1 MKEVLDKVRCAGSDA
16 SITRRSAG
24 LPLIVQSIVAS
35 EGKIKQHVLLKKAI
49 NELLTILSDPIPD
62 NQDQTKDLPHVHTLN
77 ILKAVFREAS
87 IAGNAQPYVASTA
100 IHAIDGFASPIWAV
114 QNGAMQLFSTLLQR
128 MLGQKKTKEDHLNT
142 MTPQEFFVHYPVLQP
157 YLSQQLTSAV
167 KSLQDNKLHLNPTLY
182 PVLTILSKLS
192 AGITQF
198 DALDVLRDMV
208 LDLASSAILAVRELA
223 AAALPALIPK
233 QDLLNYVIH
242 LASQL
247 PENREMCL
255 NYNALHGTLLQIDR
269 LMCHVSLEGTRND
282 LEVVADLIYIRTWI
296 ASKSNK
302 CYITRAA
309 YIKVL
314 QKVHQKSGVPFT
326 KELIMILY
334 LELQM
339 TSQETPSGMCRVGF
353 DQYLRQLVKWRLEI
367 DTEALKAVENVLQ
380 SSDWDLGLTCLKHM
394 KYTLKEGLNE
404 LVGVPEDWVA
414 VQNLLFKMVQ
424 RKDLPWELLCE
435 AFECLIAISQL
446 RGACSQSTTESGT
459 PNFDALWE
467 RMNFLFEKERNSR
480 HAGYAVAVMGILLC
494 GRLSNGGVST
504 HVKQFC
510 DVLHSCS
517 DPVCSEHMRGNCA
530 LSLVFV
536 GAEMLEFLHRK
547 QQQRPDRKD
556 NWYDSCVLKLAEAT
570 ELLLMDENSDI
581 RSTTARFVVSVPD
594 ASQCGFNQT
603 KETTPVIHPN
613 VALVRLKSWS
623 KFCDKL
629 SLVDILFHSLK
640 SEETAAEIIMRE
652 SKVCVDDLFAP
663 EEVNPYKERA
673 ILHALRTCYE
683 GITDETERKD
693 VSGAIEKQS
702 KEIYKELEEASQL
715 LCSLCVSA
723 LNITCNKWVF
733 DALWS
738 ITQRCKI
745 CLKVT
750 TDNEN
755 RTIVLSIVQ
764 KLREIPLVHPKLQ
777 VEINNL
783 CSSYQ

>member
-1 MKEVLDKVRCAGSDA
+1 MRCAGSDA

-35 EGKIKQHVLLKKAI
+35 EGKTKQHVLLKKAI
-49 NELLTILSDPIPD
+49 SELLTILSDPIPE
-62 NQDQTKDLPHVHTLN
+62 NQDQTKDLPHVHALN

-100 IHAIDGFASPIWAV
+100 IHAINGFESPIWAV

-142 MTPQEFFVHYPVLQP
+142 MTPQEFFVHYPALQP
-157 YLSQQLTSAV
+157 YLLQQLTSAV
-167 KSLQDNKLHLNPTLY
+167 SSLQDNKLHLNPTLY

-198 DALDVLRDMV
+198 DALDALREMV
-208 LDLASSAILAVRELA
+208 LDLSSSAIFAVRELA

-255 NYNALHGTLLQIDR
+255 NYNTLHGTLLQIDR
-269 LMCHVSLEGTRND
+269 LMCHVSLEGTGND
-282 LEVVADLIYIRTWI
+282 QLGVVADLIYIRTWT
-296 ASKSNK
+296 ASKSNE
-302 CYITRAA
+302 CFIARAA
-309 YIKVL
+309 YIKLL
-314 QKVHQKSGVPFT
+314 QTVHQKSGVPFT
-326 KELIMILY
+326 KELIVILY

-367 DTEALKAVENVLQ
+367 DTETLKAVENLLQ
-380 SSDWDLGLTCLKHM
+380 SSNWDLGLACLKHM
-394 KYTLKEGLNE
+394 NYTFKEGLNG
-404 LVGVPEDWVA
+404 LVSAPEDWFT

-446 RGACSQSTTESGT
+446 RGACSQSITESGT
-459 PNFDALWE
+459 QNFDALWE
-467 RMNFLFEKERNSR
+467 TMNFLLEKERNSR

-517 DPVCSEHMRGNCA
+517 EPVCSEHLRGNCA

-547 QQQRPDRKD
+547 QQQRPEEKGS
-556 NWYDSCVLKLAEAT
+556 WYDSCVLKLTEAT

-581 RSTTARFVVSVPD
+581 RSTTARFVASVPD
-594 ASQCGFNQT
+594 ASQSEGFSGT
-603 KETTPVIHPN
+603 KDTTSVIHPN
-613 VALVRLKSWS
+613 VALARVKSWS

-629 SLVDILFHSLK
+629 ALVKIVLQSLK
-640 SEETAAEIIMRE
+640 SEETAAEIVMRE

-673 ILHALRTCYE
+673 ILHALRTYYE
-683 GITDETERKD
+683 GITDKSERKD
-693 VSGAIEKQS
+693 VSAAIEKQS
-702 KEIYKELEEASQL
+702 NDIYTELQEASQL
-715 LCSLCVSA
+715 LCSLCASA
-723 LNITCNKWVF
+723 LNVTCNKWVF

-738 ITQRCKI
+738 VIQRCKI

-750 TDNEN
+750 ADNEN

-764 KLREIPLVHPKLQ
+764 KLREIPLIHPKLK

-783 CSSYQ
+783 YSSCQ